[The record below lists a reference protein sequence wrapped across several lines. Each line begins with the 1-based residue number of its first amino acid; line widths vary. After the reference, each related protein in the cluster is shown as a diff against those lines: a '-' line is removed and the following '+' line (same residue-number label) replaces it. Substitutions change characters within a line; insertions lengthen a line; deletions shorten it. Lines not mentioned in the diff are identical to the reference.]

1 MSDQIWREA
10 AKRNLK
16 ASTPV
21 GLVPAFELWGMADTQ
36 LKDTYIRA
44 KAIADESTPF
54 SADEVTTKQS
64 DAKLILALL
73 SDIAADR
80 KLEKERNTLARE
92 LTRAKEN
99 LIRSRERANANKSP
113 DELDVEI
120 QEIETRLNSLVN

>member
-1 MSDQIWREA
+1 MSDQIWRDA

-16 ASTPV
+16 ASTPA

-36 LKDTYIRA
+36 LKETYLRA

-99 LIRSRERANANKSP
+99 LIRSRERFDANKSP
-113 DELDVEI
+113 DELDAEI
-120 QEIETRLNSLVN
+120 QEIEARLSSLVN

>member
-21 GLVPAFELWGMADTQ
+21 GLVPAFELWGMGDTQ
-36 LKDTYIRA
+36 LKDTYLRA

-99 LIRSRERANANKSP
+99 LIRSRERVNANKSP
-113 DELDVEI
+113 DELDAEI